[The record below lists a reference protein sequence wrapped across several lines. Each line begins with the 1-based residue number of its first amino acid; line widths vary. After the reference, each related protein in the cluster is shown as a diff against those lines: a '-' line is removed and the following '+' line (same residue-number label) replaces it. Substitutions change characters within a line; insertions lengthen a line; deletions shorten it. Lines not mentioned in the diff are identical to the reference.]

1 MAAGRYTSA
10 RTIQVMKRLTSG
22 RMPEIPRGIA
32 QRPALLLVK
41 LGNEVAAR
49 AEDPLAGLGLSGR
62 QYMALAILS
71 SDEPSSQLELAR
83 LCGLLPA
90 QVVPV
95 VDELERR
102 GLVERRRDETDRR
115 RSVVRAT
122 SAGLKLLARA
132 DALARSIED
141 ALFADLDPAAREQ
154 LAGTLR
160 TALARAQVE

>member
-1 MAAGRYTSA
+1 
-10 RTIQVMKRLTSG
+10 
-22 RMPEIPRGIA
+22 MPEIPRGFA
-32 QRPALLLVK
+32 ERPALLLVK

-49 AEDPLAGLGLSGR
+49 AQDPLAGIGLSGR

-95 VDELERR
+95 VDELQRR
-102 GLVERRRDETDRR
+102 GLVERRRDEADRR

-122 SAGLKLLARA
+122 PRGLELLARA
-132 DALARSIED
+132 DRLAESIEAD
-141 ALFADLDPAAREQ
+141 LFGDLDPAARERF
-154 LAGTLR
+154 AATMR
-160 TALARAQVE
+160 AALGRAQSDD